1 MNVTTRG
8 YDNARTMC
16 NPTETVLTPQAVGT
30 KGIEKIFALPFE
42 GDARGCEAQMLWSG
56 AVVFSDGRT
65 HNIALHMT
73 MANQVYCH
81 DADTSQ
87 LLWERTYANA
97 VQGSKAIDSYVINDH
112 WGIISTG
119 VVNETVLYF
128 VTWGAPVA
136 GDDDATATQAVYLLH
151 EIDIRTGDEIAQAL
165 SLEGASFTAGG
176 KTSTFLG
183 VTRKQRCS
191 LLLTD
196 VGGKQTIFI
205 GAGSL
210 LESLS
215 TNQGWVIAV
224 DVDTFAVACAWTS
237 TSTGSGAG
245 IWMAGAGLAA
255 DAAGFVYFMTG
266 NGDFDG
272 ETNWGE
278 SFVKLKY
285 APASAGAPATLSV
298 VDNFTPWMDSQRNGM
313 GDAMMAASPAMVEE
327 MEEEEHLPSN
337 ARPLHRRAAKI
348 LADATMQGM
357 GMMAWGD
364 MDLGSGGLTIAE
376 PLGLALGAGK
386 DSVLYA
392 VKLDAMGG
400 TTKAT
405 AGTLANYEKLAFPPI
420 FFGYYQPGNP
430 APANIADLNLLYGG
444 VTHHQHGEM
453 IYWHRPTLGDLV
465 FNWSE
470 NGNLRCWSITSTS
483 IKYLACSAEM
493 ASPDCVGTP
502 GGGMPGGMI
511 SLSSNGEND
520 GIVWACV
527 PYGNANTEV
536 TPGRLLAYD
545 AQTFESFAD
554 GSKQLK
560 VLWDSA
566 AWNIRF
572 SHNKFNRPVVANG
585 KLYAPTYDGETLV
598 FALA

>member
-16 NPTETVLTPQAVGT
+16 NPTETTLTPASVGT
-30 KGIEKIFALPFE
+30 KGIEKIFSLPFE
-42 GDARGCEAQMLWSG
+42 GDARGCEAQMLWAG
-56 AVVFSDGRT
+56 AVVFADGRT
-65 HNIALHMT
+65 HNLAIHMT

-119 VVNETVLYF
+119 VIVGMFLYF

-136 GDDDATATQAVYLLH
+136 GDDDATAPQAAYLLH
-151 EIDIRTGDEIAQAL
+151 EIDIRSGDELGPAL
-165 SLEGASFTAGG
+165 SLEGATYTAG
-176 KTSTFLG
+176 KTSVFQG

-191 LLLTD
+191 LLYTD
-196 VGGKQTIFI
+196 IDSVSTIFI

-224 DVDTFAVACAWTS
+224 DLAMFEITCAWTT
-237 TSTGSGAG
+237 TSTGSGGG
-245 IWMAGAGLAA
+245 IWMAGAGLAS
-255 DAAGFVYFMTG
+255 DVFGYVYFMTG

-285 APASAGAPATLSV
+285 TPKSKTSAASLAVA
-298 VDNFTPWMDSQRNGM
+298 DNFTPWMDSQRNGSTDDSLQ
-313 GDAMMAASPAMVEE
+313 GADRDEGNT
-327 MEEEEHLPSN
+327 PSN
-337 ARPLHRRAAKI
+337 ARPLHRKAAKI
-348 LADATMQGM
+348 LADSTMQGM
-357 GMMAWGD
+357 SMEAWGD

-386 DSVLYA
+386 DSILYA
-392 VKLDAMGG
+392 VKLAAMGA
-400 TTKAT
+400 TTKSE
-405 AGTLANYEKLAFPPI
+405 AGTAANYAKLAFPPI

-430 APANIADLNLLYGG
+430 APENIADLNLLYGG

-453 IYWHRPTLGDLV
+453 IYWNRPTLGDLV

-470 NGNLRCWSITSTS
+470 NGNLRAWAISETS
-483 IKYLACSAEM
+483 IKYLACSAEV
-493 ASPDCVGTP
+493 ASPDCAGVP

-520 GIVWACV
+520 GIVWALV
-527 PYGNANTEV
+527 PYGNANTSV
-536 TPGRLLAYD
+536 CPGRLLAYD
-545 AQTFESFAD
+545 AQTFETFAD

-560 VLWDSA
+560 VLWDSQT
-566 AWNIRF
+566 WGIRF

-585 KLYAPTYDGETLV
+585 KLFAPTYDGETLV